1 MKLPV
6 HLDDVRLRYKF
17 LIIYLLC
24 VFIPILVS
32 NFVFYQVT
40 SENVRNQRMEDIQRT
55 LEQIRN
61 EFRAEVEDVVSVAFR
76 LHIDYNVNAVL
87 ETEFASPFDY
97 IDTYESYFRNILSN
111 YTPIYNSVQNIKI
124 FVNNPT
130 LLHSGVI
137 GQLSDD
143 VKQTDW
149 YLQLLET
156 TGTQPILVRTQGDD
170 RLPTDRQEGVRDTFS
185 IIQRMDYINNIDKF
199 EKILKIDMR
208 PSAVDRVFNN
218 LTFNGD
224 VYLLN
229 DRGEIEYATNPAVNW
244 KSETLTFAELERPED
259 SIEFE
264 TVYTDVRYLRDW
276 RIVGVVSGEEVYR
289 DVRRSREL
297 VVWIAAFNLIFATTI
312 IFWITRSMHVRLG
325 NILKHM
331 KKVKNEQFV
340 TMPEAETRDEI
351 GQLHGEFNR
360 MTTQL
365 KSLIDDVYKADIQRK
380 ALEIERRKAQLN
392 ALQSQ
397 INPHFLF
404 NALETI
410 RMRSLMKNETETA
423 KIIHNM
429 AKLFRSSLTWKKDR
443 VTVAEE
449 IDFILCFLEI
459 QQYRFGDRLEFRL
472 EADPQARQ
480 VLIPK
485 MVFLPFVENASIHG
499 IEPLKHGGRIDIRFR
514 LLPDGFLE
522 FTVSDNG
529 AGMSRKQVETIY
541 GYLDKEEEI
550 GERIGVQNVIYRL
563 KMLYGGKFHLFIDS
577 EPGRGTLVRIA
588 VPAVMPDGLSEE
600 ADGR

>member
-6 HLDDVRLRYKF
+6 HLDDVRLRNKF